1 MAYGFLKR
9 QAKIYEGVKTYL
21 KEGMIFEAFI
31 EIIREADLP
40 PEEIYR
46 QIETEAYLKNSRLTE
61 DEYESLQIE
70 WDYEFNNGCL

>member
-1 MAYGFLKR
+1 
-9 QAKIYEGVKTYL
+9 
-21 KEGMIFEAFI
+21 MIFEAFN

-40 PEEIYR
+40 PEEIYH